1 MKYWFPVLLAGWMS
15 VAHAGLFGGDDEL
28 LPVDQAFAFK
38 ASVDADGRIHADW
51 KIADGYYLYK
61 DKFHFSSDDGGAS
74 LGKADF
80 PPAKVKHDDIFGT
93 VETYRKKIHITIPVI
108 RQPGAG
114 NQLSFTAVYQGCA
127 DIGVCYPPQTK
138 TVSLT
143 LPDAPAPTGGAAT
156 TGSALGALN
165 KLGADFGF
173 DDQSELLPPDQAFRL
188 DVLVR
193 DANHIAASW
202 VIADGYYLY
211 RDKFE
216 FALEPVDGVALQPV
230 QMPAGEHKQDE
241 FFGDIQVFHKVVDV
255 DLGLQ
260 RKAAGATPVTLVVK
274 YQGCAEAGVCYQP
287 MTKRIELMLPPAS
300 GDSAAATTAGPGAG
314 ASTAAKAGTTA
325 TTSPPA
331 SALSEQDT
339 IAHRLAEGNIIA
351 TLLAFFGFGLLLS
364 LTPCVFPMI
373 PILSSIIVGQGSS
386 ITLRKSFIL
395 SLVYVL
401 AMAATYTVAG
411 VVAGLFGENLQVAFQ
426 NPWVLSAFA
435 AVFVLL
441 SFSMFGFYELQ
452 MPSFIQNRLSSVSNR
467 QQGGSLTGVAIMGFL
482 SALIVGPCVAAP
494 LAGALIYIGQTGDAV
509 LGGLALFTLSLGM
522 GAPLIAIGVGAGKL
536 LPKAGAWMDQVKAV
550 FGVLMLGVAI
560 WLLERILPSSLA
572 LALWSVL
579 LLMSSVYLGALDDLP
594 VEATGWSHLRK
605 GIGLV
610 SLVYGVLLLIGAA
623 SGGSDPLRP
632 LENIGIGG
640 SSGNNPAAVAT
651 PAHKLAFQRIHSL
664 ADLQQA
670 LASASR
676 DGKPVMLDFYADWCI
691 SCKEMEKYT
700 FGDARVQQALSGFVL
715 LQADVTENNA
725 DDKALLKRFGLFG
738 PPGIEFFDTSGK
750 ERPELSVV
758 GFKKV
763 DEFLQIID
771 RAKRK

>member
-61 DKFHFSSDDGGAS
+61 DKFHFSSADGGAS

-80 PPAKVKHDDIFGT
+80 PPAKVKHDEIFGT
-93 VETYRKKIHITIPVI
+93 VETYRNKVNIGIPVI

-114 NQLSFTAVYQGCA
+114 NPLSFTAVYQGCA

-165 KLGADFGF
+165 QLGADFGF
-173 DDQSELLPPDQAFRL
+173 DDQSELLPPDEAFRL

-211 RDKFE
+211 LDKFE
-216 FALEPVDGVALQPV
+216 FALEPVDGVVLQPV
-230 QMPAGEHKQDE
+230 QMPAGESKQDE
-241 FFGDIQVFHKVVDV
+241 FLGNVQVFHKVVDV

-300 GDSAAATTAGPGAG
+300 GGSAAATTA
-314 ASTAAKAGTTA
+314 A
-325 TTSPPA
+325 TTTPA
-331 SALSEQDT
+331 SKHPAVFLSEQDT
-339 IAHRLAEGNIIA
+339 IARRLADGNLVA

-364 LTPCVFPMI
+364 LTPCVFPMV

-426 NPWVLSAFA
+426 NPWILVSFS

-550 FGVLMLGVAI
+550 FGVLMLAVAI
-560 WLLERILPSSLA
+560 WLLERILPASMA

-610 SLVYGVLLLIGAA
+610 SLIYGVLLLIGAA

-632 LENIGIGG
+632 LESI
-640 SSGNNPAAVAT
+640 AVAGT
-651 PAHKLAFQRIHSL
+651 RQTAAAQPAHELAFKRIHSL
-664 ADLQQA
+664 VELQQE

-676 DGKPVMLDFYADWCI
+676 NGKPVMLDFYADWCI

-700 FGDARVQQALSGFVL
+700 FGDTRVQQALSGFVL

-771 RAKRK
+771 RAKRLQPTP

>member
-61 DKFHFSSDDGGAS
+61 DKFHFSSADGGAS

-80 PPAKVKHDDIFGT
+80 PPAKVKHDEIFGT
-93 VETYRKKIHITIPVI
+93 VETYRNKVNIGIPVI
-108 RQPGAG
+108 HRPGAG
-114 NQLSFTAVYQGCA
+114 NPLSFTAVYQGCA

-143 LPDAPAPTGGAAT
+143 LPDAPASTSGAAK

-216 FALEPVDGVALQPV
+216 FALEPVDGVVLQPV

-241 FFGDIQVFHKVVDV
+241 FLGNVQVFHKVVDV

-300 GDSAAATTAGPGAG
+300 GGAVAATT
-314 ASTAAKAGTTA
+314 TTTTA
-325 TTSPPA
+325 TATPAAAKSPA
-331 SALSEQDT
+331 NSLSEQDA
-339 IAHRLAEGNIIA
+339 IARRLADGNIIA

-411 VVAGLFGENLQVAFQ
+411 VMAGLFGENLQVAFQ
-426 NPWVLSAFA
+426 NPWVLVSFS

-441 SFSMFGFYELQ
+441 SLSMFGFYELQ

-467 QQGGSLTGVAIMGFL
+467 QQGGNLTGVAIMGFL

-522 GAPLIAIGVGAGKL
+522 GTPLIAIGVGAGKL

-560 WLLERILPSSLA
+560 WLLERILPASMA

-610 SLVYGVLLLIGAA
+610 SLIYGVLLLIGAA

-632 LENIGIGG
+632 LESI
-640 SSGNNPAAVAT
+640 AVAGT
-651 PAHKLAFQRIHSL
+651 SQTAAAQPAHKLAFQRIHSL

-700 FGDARVQQALSGFVL
+700 FGDASVQQALSGFVL

-763 DEFLQIID
+763 EEFLQVID
-771 RAKRK
+771 HAKSR